1 MNEQAHGAYEAFQQ
15 GMQLLTDGH
24 PHAAA
29 MSLERARS
37 LEPEKGSVREAL
49 ARAYYN
55 SRRFEAARDEFAE
68 TVAISPTNDYAH
80 FGLGLCC
87 MRLGDPVTARG
98 HLKLAVAMNPEPD
111 HYHRALA
118 AVGGVEDQ

>member
-1 MNEQAHGAYEAFQQ
+1 MNEPAQSAYEAFQQ
-15 GMQLLTDGH
+15 GMQLLAEGH

-29 MSLERARS
+29 LPLERARS

-68 TVAISPTNDYAH
+68 TVAINPTNDYAH
-80 FGLGLCC
+80 FGLGLCW
-87 MRLGDPVTARG
+87 MRLGDRVAARG
-98 HLKLAVAMNPEPD
+98 HLKLAVAMNPEID
-111 HYHRALA
+111 HYQQALA
-118 AVGGVEDQ
+118 SVA